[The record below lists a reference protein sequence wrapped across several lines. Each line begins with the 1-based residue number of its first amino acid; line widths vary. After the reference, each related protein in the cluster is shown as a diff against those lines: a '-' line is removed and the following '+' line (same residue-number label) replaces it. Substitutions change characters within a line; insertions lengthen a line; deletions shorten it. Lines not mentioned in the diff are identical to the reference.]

1 MKEIITFGLEQ
12 HEKQC
17 IMANLPNESC
27 KLTVADDFPDILAF
41 PGFIY
46 IINPWELEDEE
57 LELLFEFYLEIID
70 ESFETVI
77 LTKNTNIPDELN
89 NHFFSYLNFSEL
101 ETELVSV
108 LERAYERSLEE

>member
-12 HEKQC
+12 REKQC
-17 IMANLPNESC
+17 IEVNLPNEGC
-27 KLTVADDFPDILAF
+27 KLIVADDFPDILAF

-57 LELLFEFYLEIID
+57 LELLFDFYLEIID

-77 LTKNTNIPDELN
+77 LTKDINIPDELN
-89 NHFFSYLNFSEL
+89 KHFFSYQNFSEL
-101 ETELVSV
+101 ETELVTV
-108 LERAYERSLEE
+108 LKRAYERYQEE